1 MTTHNFTLILI
12 RNHTYLM
19 KKYLLCSF
27 LYLGLVWGAN
37 AQEKLNELTQERAV
51 MYQEYLASEEKASG
65 FFGNRTKDDMQN
77 SIEALKKIIA
87 KDNEILEELKNTQAQ
102 AKAELTEKYN
112 ELIQQNN
119 ELTEQNRE
127 LLALTEKHKGWSKEN
142 HSMLESVESKQSLVM
157 GLGAL
162 FGFLFFVYFF
172 KYFSLKSKYKRLQR
186 EEA

>member
-1 MTTHNFTLILI
+1 
-12 RNHTYLM
+12 M

-27 LYLGLVWGAN
+27 LYLGLVWEAT
-37 AQEKLNELTQERAV
+37 AQEKLNALTQERAV

-65 FFGNRTKDDMQN
+65 FFGNRTKDDMQS
-77 SIEALKKIIA
+77 SIEALKKITE

-102 AKAELTEKYN
+102 AKVELTEKYN
-112 ELIQQNN
+112 DLIQQNN
-119 ELTEQNRE
+119 QLTEQNRE

-142 HSMLESVESKQSLVM
+142 HSILTAIESQQTLVVSVAAV
-157 GLGAL
+157 LG
-162 FGFLFFVYFF
+162 FFFLLYFI